1 MEPSQLPLK
10 DIHLP
15 EPVSWWPP
23 AMGWWILLI
32 LIVALVFF
40 SYWLY
45 KRITR
50 STAIKTAI
58 KILQDI
64 KQDTGLSEE
73 QKLAELSALIRR
85 VAISLFPRKDVAGLT
100 GKRWLEFLDETLGEP
115 RFSEKGKIL
124 TDARYR
130 KDKSQG
136 DIAALIALCE
146 DWLKVLKKRK

>member
-50 STAIKTAI
+50 RTAIKTAI

-64 KQDTGLSEE
+64 RQDTGLSEE

-100 GKRWLEFLDETLGEP
+100 GKRWLEFLDETLGEL
-115 RFSEKGKIL
+115 RFSEKGKVL

-130 KDKSQG
+130 KDKSQV